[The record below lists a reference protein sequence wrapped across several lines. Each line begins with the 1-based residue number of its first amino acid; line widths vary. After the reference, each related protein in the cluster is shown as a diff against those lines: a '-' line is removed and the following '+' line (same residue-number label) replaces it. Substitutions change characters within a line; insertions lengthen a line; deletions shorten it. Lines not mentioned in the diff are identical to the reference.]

1 MTNIHVWS
9 YKRCGELRTETREG
23 DCATYLNLSGL
34 KRAKE
39 NLLED
44 PSGEKSANETEIGE
58 DLGGREW
65 REERGGEEGRTST
78 LRLLFER

>member
-1 MTNIHVWS
+1 MRRKGTSNSSRKMVKARRDSVTNIHVWS

-58 DLGGREW
+58 DLD
-65 REERGGEEGRTST
+65 GGE
-78 LRLLFER
+78 